1 MSDLT
6 GQTALVTGASRGIG
20 RAIAERL
27 VAEGARVAVHYAT
40 NQAAASEV
48 VASIERAG
56 GSAFAVHAEFG
67 LNGVE
72 SDVEALFAGLE
83 AGLGGQPLD
92 ILVNNAA
99 ILDTTPFDEVTAD
112 GFDRSFQVN
121 VRAPFFIIQRAL
133 PLIRDGGRIINV
145 SSVVTR
151 VAGPFV
157 PYAMSKGAIEV
168 LGRTLAQHLG
178 RRRITVNS
186 VAPGV
191 VETDLGAWVDS
202 DPEIRP
208 AIVAT
213 TALGRLGQTTDIADV
228 VAFLASDRARW
239 ITGHSREASGGSW
252 LGPAA

>member
-20 RAIAERL
+20 MAIAERL

-99 ILDTTPFDEVTAD
+99 ILDKTPFDQVTAD
-112 GFDRSFQVN
+112 AFDHSFQVN
-121 VRAPFFIIQRAL
+121 VRAPFFVIQRAL
-133 PLIRDGGRIINV
+133 PLIRDGGRIINI

-151 VAGPFV
+151 IAGPFV
-157 PYAMSKGAIEV
+157 HYAMGKGALEV

-178 RRRITVNS
+178 QRRITVNS

-191 VETDLGAWVDS
+191 VETNLGAWVDS
-202 DPEIRP
+202 APEIRSG
-208 AIVAT
+208 IVAT
-213 TALGRLGQTTDIADV
+213 TALGRLGQTNDVADV
-228 VAFLASDRARW
+228 VAFLASDQARW
-239 ITGHSREASGGSW
+239 ITGHSLDASGGSW
-252 LGPAA
+252 LGPGG